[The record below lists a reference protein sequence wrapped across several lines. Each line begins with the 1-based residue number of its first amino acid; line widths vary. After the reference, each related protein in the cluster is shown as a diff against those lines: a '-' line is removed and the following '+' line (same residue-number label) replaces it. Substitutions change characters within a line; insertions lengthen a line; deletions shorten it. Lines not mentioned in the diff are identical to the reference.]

1 MTFGEK
7 LNYLRKNAGLTQDDV
22 AQHLGISP
30 QAVSKWENDLSCPD
44 IMLLPEIAKLYGKTV
59 DALLGDGD
67 FTDAEIEEEKETTE
81 KEEEK
86 AENTAEE
93 KQTDPVEA
101 KTDDKKNLDKSN
113 LFLKVKV
120 YSHQGDNVNVKL
132 PISLLKSLKG
142 VLESIMLNS
151 DMTGGIDLSSIDIDM
166 IFELVERGVIGDIVD
181 ISTQGGDYVKV
192 CIERDSL

>member
-7 LNYLRKNAGLTQDDV
+7 LNYLRKHAGLTQDDV

-67 FTDAEIEEEKETTE
+67 FAEAEVTEEKEATEE
-81 KEEEK
+81 KEEIP
-86 AENTAEE
+86 AEE
-93 KQTDPVEA
+93 KQPEPVE
-101 KTDDKKNLDKSN
+101 TETESKKNLDNSN

-120 YSHQGDNVNVKL
+120 LSQQGDKVNIKL

-142 VLESIMLNS
+142 VLGSITLNS
-151 DMTGGIDLSSIDIDM
+151 DMTGGIDLSGIDFDS
-166 IFELVERGVIGDIVD
+166 IFELIESGAIGDIVD
-181 ISTQGGDYVKV
+181 ITSQNGDIVKICV
-192 CIERDSL
+192 ERDSI

>member
-7 LNYLRKNAGLTQDDV
+7 LSYLRKNARLTQDDV

-59 DALLGDGD
+59 DALLSDGD
-67 FTDAEIEEEKETTE
+67 FAEAEVTEEKEATEE
-81 KEEEK
+81 KEEIP
-86 AENTAEE
+86 AEE
-93 KQTDPVEA
+93 KQPEPVKA
-101 KTDDKKNLDKSN
+101 KTDSNNLDNAN

-120 YSHQGDNVNVKL
+120 LSQQGDKVNIKL

-142 VLESIMLNS
+142 VLGSITLNS
-151 DMTGGIDLSSIDIDM
+151 DMTGGIDLSSIDFDM

-181 ISTQGGDYVKV
+181 VSTQNGDIVKICV
-192 CIERDSL
+192 ERDSI

>member
-59 DALLGDGD
+59 DALLSDGD
-67 FTDAEIEEEKETTE
+67 FAEAEVTEEKEATEE
-81 KEEEK
+81 KEEIP
-86 AENTAEE
+86 AEE
-93 KQTDPVEA
+93 KQPEPVEA
-101 KTDDKKNLDKSN
+101 KADSKNLDNAN

-120 YSHQGDNVNVKL
+120 LSQQGDKVNIKL
-132 PISLLKSLKG
+132 PVSLLKSLK
-142 VLESIMLNS
+142 SILGSVKLNS
-151 DMTGGIDLSSIDIDM
+151 EMTGGIDLSGIDFDS
-166 IFELVERGVIGDIVD
+166 IFELIESGAIGDIVD
-181 ISTQGGDYVKV
+181 ITSQNGDIVKICV
-192 CIERDSL
+192 ERDSI

>member
-59 DALLGDGD
+59 DALLSDGD
-67 FTDAEIEEEKETTE
+67 FAEAEAVEEKETTE
-81 KEEEK
+81 EKEEIP
-86 AENTAEE
+86 AQE
-93 KQTDPVEA
+93 KQPDSV
-101 KTDDKKNLDKSN
+101 KTETESKKNLDNSN

-132 PISLLKSLKG
+132 PVSLLKSLKG
-142 VLESIMLNS
+142 VLGSALLNS
-151 DMTGGIDLSSIDIDM
+151 DMTGGIDLSSIDLDM
-166 IFELVERGVIGDIVD
+166 IFELVDRGVIGDIVD
-181 ISTQGGDYVKV
+181 IATQGGDYVKV
-192 CIERDSL
+192 CVERDSI